1 MSGVFSTESIVFMIV
16 CCIIIFIPSGIILTK
31 KTKFGEKNV
40 NLVNNSK
47 KKKENGEKEND
58 KRKCYDD
65 CYNCAS

>member
-1 MSGVFSTESIVFMIV
+1 MHY
-16 CCIIIFIPSGIILTK
+16 GIIRTK
-31 KTKFGEKNV
+31 KTKCEEKNA

>member
-1 MSGVFSTESIVFMIV
+1 MH
-16 CCIIIFIPSGIILTK
+16 SGIIRTK
-31 KTKFGEKNV
+31 KIKFGEKNM